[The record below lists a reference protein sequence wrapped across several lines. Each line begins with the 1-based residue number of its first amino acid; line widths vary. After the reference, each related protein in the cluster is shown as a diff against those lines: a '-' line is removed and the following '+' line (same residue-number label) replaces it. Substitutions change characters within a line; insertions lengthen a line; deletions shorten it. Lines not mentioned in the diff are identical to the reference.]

1 MKHLKRMYVSLVTA
15 AALSVGCIFT
25 TAFAVDNTDANDN
38 VPSTAVAV
46 VRDMGNGT
54 NLGNTMEACGS
65 WINGSSPTSYETA
78 WGQPVTTQAIID
90 GMKEAGYDSVRVPV
104 AWSNMMSDD
113 GKYTIDERYLDRVE
127 EIVNYILNADM
138 YVIVNDHWDG
148 GWWGDFASKDETVA
162 NEAWKKYEAI
172 WTQVGERFKD
182 YSHKLIF
189 ESANEELG
197 SSFKVSIYDRYQ
209 LITNINQKFVDIIRS
224 QGGKNADRF
233 LLIAGYDTNIDS
245 TVSDRYV
252 MPTDTID
259 NHLMIS
265 VHYYDPSPYTLVSD
279 PNNSWGYY
287 DSWGTDEDIEYMK
300 NQLAKMK
307 KFTKQGYGV
316 IIGEC
321 GAISKRQDGTI
332 KDGTYEWYENMLKI
346 CEQLNLCPMSWD
358 CSTWYIR
365 NQKKIV
371 DTELARIF
379 KENEYAPGNYSISGA
394 VSVSDSDTGTDMT
407 VTAVSADGQ
416 EFSSPAKSMG
426 EYSIT
431 RLDAGTYTLK
441 ISGGKYAPREYSIE
455 ISDIDVSQD
464 VTLNPYGDLNGDGKV
479 TTADVGMANSHAKG
493 VKPLEGY
500 AFVCAD
506 VTGDDNTV
514 TTADVGK
521 INSHAKGVKALW

>member
-1 MKHLKRMYVSLVTA
+1 MKSLKKLSVSIITA
-15 AALSVGCIFT
+15 AAISVGCICQ
-25 TAFAVDNTDANDN
+25 TAFAVDSTSNDDG

-54 NLGNTMEACGS
+54 NLGNTMEACGD
-65 WINGSSPTSYETA
+65 WINGSSPTNYETA

-90 GMKEAGYDSVRVPV
+90 GMKEAGYNSVRVPV

-113 GKYTIDERYLDRVE
+113 GTYTIDERYLNRVE
-127 EIVNYILNADM
+127 EIVNYILNDDM
-138 YVIVNDHWDG
+138 YVIINDHWDG
-148 GWWGDFASKDETVA
+148 GWWEDFASKDETVA

-172 WTQVGERFKD
+172 WNQVGERFKN

-197 SSFKVSIYDRYQ
+197 SAFSMSVKNKYLLVTD
-209 LITNINQKFVDIIRS
+209 INQKFVDIIRS

-233 LLIAGYDTNIDS
+233 LLIAGFDTNIDK
-245 TVSDRYV
+245 TVDDRYV

-287 DSWGTDEDIEYMK
+287 DSWGTEEDINYMK

-307 KFTKQGYGV
+307 QFTQQGYGV

-321 GAISKRQDGTI
+321 GAISKRQNGTV

-371 DTELARIF
+371 DTEIARIF
-379 KENEYAPGNYSISGA
+379 KENEYVPGNCSISGTIK
-394 VSVSDSDTGTDMT
+394 VSDSDSSTDMT
-407 VTAVSADGQ
+407 VTAASLDGA
-416 EFSSPAKSMG
+416 EYFVNTKSMG

-431 RLDAGTYTLK
+431 GIDAGTYTIK
-441 ISGGKYAPREYSIE
+441 ASGGKYAPREYTVE
-455 ISDIDVSQD
+455 IGSVDVTQD
-464 VTLNPYGDLNGDGKV
+464 VELNPYGDLNSDGKV

-493 VKPLEGY
+493 VKALEGY
-500 AFVCAD
+500 SFVCAD
-506 VTGDDNTV
+506 VAEDGAI
-514 TTADVGK
+514 TTADVGR
-521 INSHAKGVKALW
+521 INSHAKSVKALW